1 MIAEGQADV
10 VYGSR
15 FLTGSERRV
24 LLFWHS
30 LGNKILTFLSNM
42 ITDLSLTDMETCY
55 KMFRADILNTMRV

>member
-1 MIAEGQADV
+1 VIQDADLEYNPQNISFTAQPIAEGQADV

-30 LGNKILTFLSNM
+30 LGNKMLTFLS
-42 ITDLSLTDMETCY
+42 T
-55 KMFRADILNTMRV
+55 